1 MDEEHG
7 KTGEVW
13 KLNEGDWALARAETK
28 VNEKVVVGV
37 GVGGDEVK
45 GPVLF
50 LICSPSLSYKVSR
63 EPSY

>member
-1 MDEEHG
+1 MMDEEHG

-28 VNEKVVVGV
+28 VNKKVVVG
-37 GVGGDEVK
+37 GGHEVK

>member
-1 MDEEHG
+1 MMDEEHG

-28 VNEKVVVGV
+28 VNKKVVVVV

-45 GPVLF
+45 GPVLSH
-50 LICSPSLSYKVSR
+50 L
-63 EPSY
+63 